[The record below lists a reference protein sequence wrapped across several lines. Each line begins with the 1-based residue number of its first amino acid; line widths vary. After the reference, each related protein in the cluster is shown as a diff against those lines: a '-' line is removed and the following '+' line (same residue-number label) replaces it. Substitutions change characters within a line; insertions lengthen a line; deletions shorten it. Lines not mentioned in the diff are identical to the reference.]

1 MITDHLGPS
10 RWIILYTAAK
20 ALGSVHPHQAF
31 LLPWQLVLHWT
42 SELFVCL
49 GKWHDG
55 RGGNRKHNR
64 LPDRLIPWAWPETG
78 AEPASNQREKT
89 RGAFFVCS
97 VCILKIIEIVNLWSC
112 TCVKNKINQI
122 KGIIKLSRGGE
133 ISCKRKNLTAHVCI
147 KSKIYMVHH
156 RWLTRH
162 FVFPFL
168 MIYCSWENSNG
179 RLWISADGSD

>member
-1 MITDHLGPS
+1 MDNTLHSCESSGLRPPTPS
-10 RWIILYTAAK
+10 F
-20 ALGSVHPHQAF
+20 S

-156 RWLTRH
+156 CWLTRH